1 MFNKVIFL
9 GLLTILGIM
18 FIPTSDAVLWDLLI
32 QTNIEYTSFPDA
44 PIISGMITDH
54 ASKPVKD
61 VQVSIRTGHDS
72 AIVYT
77 DESGKFRFE
86 LSNIKRITGNY
97 LVDIVASTTDG
108 KIGYTNT
115 EFQVIGEFTKT
126 SIIEGKL
133 STQEAIK
140 YLSADPNSFGKDPIG
155 FILYNHYQK
164 LLQEYY
170 DVINVKMPEY
180 QKYFDEQ
187 TIEKTP
193 TEINPTWSV
202 FSGETYEEYVNSLEP
217 TIRDTVVNQLNLTIN
232 IFGDATQVKNTV
244 LENGG
249 TEEEARL
256 AYLEYIAISK
266 ETLENFVYNTG
277 NKNTSNDSIEQPQN
291 VQITSNGENIIIQT
305 DIAGMKIKIGGDGTT
320 FGANVNG
327 TIAEFF
333 VDENKN
339 IQINNFEN

>member
-1 MFNKVIFL
+1 MRNKVIFL
-9 GLLTILGIM
+9 GLLSILGMM

-32 QTNIEYTSFPDA
+32 QTNIDTSNQDA
-44 PIISGMITDH
+44 PIISGIITDH

-72 AIVYT
+72 AIVHT
-77 DESGKFRFE
+77 DESGKFRLE
-86 LSNIKRITGNY
+86 LSNIKRMTGNY
-97 LVDIVASTTDG
+97 LVDIVASTADG

-115 EFQVIGEFTKT
+115 EFQIIGEFTKT

-140 YLSADPNSFGKDPIG
+140 YLYADPNSFEKDPIG

-170 DVINVKMPEY
+170 DTINEKMPEY

-187 TIEKTP
+187 TVEKTP
-193 TEINPTWSV
+193 TAENPTWSI
-202 FSGETYEEYVNSLEP
+202 FTGETYEEYVNSLEP
-217 TIRDTVVNQLNLTIN
+217 TIRETVVNQLNITIN
-232 IFGDATQVKNTV
+232 IFDEANQIKNSV

-249 TEEEARL
+249 TEDEAKS

-266 ETLENFVYNTG
+266 ETLENFVYNAG
-277 NKNTSNDSIEQPQN
+277 TSNDSTEQLQN
-291 VQITSNGENIIIQT
+291 VQITSNGENIIIQS
-305 DIAGMKIKIGGDGTT
+305 DMAGIKIKIGGDGTI